1 MATNFVPFQQS
12 SLFSNI
18 AGGSGQPIGAVPM
31 DFAKATPYVWNPN
44 PVTPDP
50 EVPESGFDM
59 ETFCSMPANA
69 GHPMCVQQNPNDTTD
84 MENKKIKIEGT
95 DRYTTD
101 NNFIPTDEEI
111 AGMSNDEYIDNLI
124 QRGWLKNSALGYLP
138 SKGNM
143 VELRKGTL
151 INPYLTMAFGK
162 EQEAKRK
169 KIIEELVK
177 RQYNVRGTA
186 DKTSFHLQPN
196 AQTGLL
202 SAGNEALG
210 ITGNQVDYQL
220 EQLRQK
226 NKDRILGGN
235 PHADTYSYNQI
246 INDAIQSGGTINPH
260 ELNFTASPQNYTS
273 AQSQAGAGLLNQGNP
288 HMMYNKKKKKYEK
301 QYAGDY

>member
-1 MATNFVPFQQS
+1 MATFIPFQQS
-12 SLFSNI
+12 ALFQNI
-18 AGGSGQPIGAVPM
+18 ASGQGTPLGSVAM
-31 DFAKATPYVWNPN
+31 DFATPTRFNFSSDPI
-44 PVTPDP
+44 TPEP
-50 EVPESGFDM
+50 ETPESDFDM
-59 ETFCSMPANA
+59 TAFCAIPANA
-69 GHPMCVQQNPNDTTD
+69 NHPMCVQSGTGNPKDD
-84 MENKKIKIEGT
+84 KPKVKIAGT

-111 AGMSNDEYIDNLI
+111 ASMSNDEYIDNLI

-138 SKGNM
+138 SKGDM

-151 INPYLTMAFGK
+151 INPYLAMAFGK

-169 KIIEELVK
+169 KIIEELVR

-202 SAGNEALG
+202 SAGNQALG
-210 ITGNQVDYQL
+210 TAID
-220 EQLRQK
+220 EQEWQKYKERQK
-226 NKDRILGGN
+226 NKERILGGN
-235 PHADTYSYNQI
+235 PHSTTYTYDKI
-246 INDAIQSGGTINPH
+246 LEDAQLTGGTVNPH
-260 ELNFTASPQNYTS
+260 ALNFTASPQNYTS
-273 AQSQAGAGLLNQGNP
+273 AQSQAGAGSYNQGNP

>member
-1 MATNFVPFQQS
+1 MATFIPFQQS
-12 SLFSNI
+12 ALFQNI
-18 AGGSGQPIGAVPM
+18 ASGEGTPLGPVAM
-31 DFAKATPYVWNPN
+31 DFATPTRFNFSSDPI
-44 PVTPDP
+44 TPEP
-50 EVPESGFDM
+50 ETPESDFDM
-59 ETFCSMPANA
+59 TAFCAIPANA
-69 GHPMCVQQNPNDTTD
+69 NHPMCVQSGTGNPKDD
-84 MENKKIKIEGT
+84 KPKIKIAGT

-111 AGMSNDEYIDNLI
+111 AGMSNDEYIENLI

-138 SKGNM
+138 SKGDM

-151 INPYLTMAFGK
+151 INPYLALAFNK

-177 RQYNVRGTA
+177 RKYNVRGTA
-186 DKTSFHLQPN
+186 DKTSFSLVN
-196 AQTGLL
+196 DAQTGLL
-202 SAGNEALG
+202 SAGNQALG
-210 ITGNQVDYQL
+210 TTGNQIDYQL

-235 PHADTYSYNQI
+235 PYADTYTYQQI
-246 INDAIQSGGTINPH
+246 QDDALASGGTVNPH
-260 ELNFTASPQNYTS
+260 ALNFTASPQNYTS
-273 AQSQAGAGLLNQGNP
+273 AQSQAGAGSYNQGNP